1 MSQITKLSA
10 KGQIPIPKAI
20 RTARRWKPGME
31 FLIQETNDGI
41 LLKPKQ
47 EPKREGKTTTW
58 EDLIGIMPYKGPRK
72 SIREMDA
79 AVLREARKHG

>member
-31 FLIQETNDGI
+31 FVIQETNDGI
-41 LLKPKQ
+41 LVRPKK
-47 EPKREGKTTTW
+47 EPKREGKTATW

-72 SIREMDA
+72 SIREMDE

>member
-1 MSQITKLSA
+1 MAFI
-10 KGQIPIPKAI
+10 
-20 RTARRWKPGME
+20 
-31 FLIQETNDGI
+31 
-41 LLKPKQ
+41 LKPEQ

-58 EDLIGIMPYKGPRK
+58 EDLIGIMPCKGPRK